1 MCGRY
6 YLNYDNLMSEG
17 YRTENSFD
25 YETSFNITP
34 QSRVPIVVDSNIKI
48 ATWGFF
54 PDWLKKQKN
63 SKPLFNTRWETI
75 REKKTFQ
82 FAYKKSRCLVPISG
96 WYEWKTENDDK
107 NPYYFYTDEPVVY
120 AAGLYWNRSN
130 GDVEFSIITQE
141 AYGDLANV
149 HNRTPLLLNNQNKDH
164 WLSDGDIDNLYF
176 EITESKKTIV
186 YFHRVSKAVNNPKNK
201 NSSLINKYTEVPF

>member
-63 SKPLFNTRWETI
+63 SKPLFNTRWESI
-75 REKKTFQ
+75 REKRTFQ
-82 FAYKKSRCLVPISG
+82 SAFKKNRCLVPISG
-96 WYEWKTENDDK
+96 WYEWKSENDEK
-107 NPYYFYTDEPVVY
+107 NTVLF
-120 AAGLYWNRSN
+120 L
-130 GDVEFSIITQE
+130 
-141 AYGDLANV
+141 
-149 HNRTPLLLNNQNKDH
+149 
-164 WLSDGDIDNLYF
+164 
-176 EITESKKTIV
+176 
-186 YFHRVSKAVNNPKNK
+186 HR
-201 NSSLINKYTEVPF
+201 